1 MIARTLLGGESDTE
15 EARPFRI
22 LVGIGE
28 PEDLILLLAVAV
40 PLARGRQGRVTPLYV
55 GKGPE
60 APTWLRINDEM
71 LDVVDEPVMVREED
85 ISGGIL
91 TFARRLDPDLLLL
104 HWEGEASRGR
114 YLLGRTLDPV
124 IQNAPCDVAV
134 VKVDESPS
142 AFVQR
147 MANLRQILVP
157 VGGGDNATLAMS
169 MAVDM
174 RPEQG
179 VTALRVAQENLG
191 VTAIS
196 SQWSALQQAIEP
208 WAEDKRLRARVVQA
222 SGVINGILREAEEEE
237 YDLVFVGATQESL
250 VDRLLFGNLP
260 QEIATR
266 LAAPTVIV
274 RRHDPSPGA
283 ALRRIQ
289 WRFITIL
296 PQLTLDERITIYRQ
310 VQRSARG
317 GIDFTAMIILAA
329 AIASLGLLLNSPA
342 VIIGAMVIAP
352 FMSALIGVSLG
363 IVQGDFWLLRTALRT
378 TALGTMAGLVVG
390 LLVAAPVPGVQ
401 VTAEMAARGS
411 PTLLDLGVALASG
424 CAAAYATARKSVASA
439 LSGVAIA
446 VALIP
451 PLVTVTL
458 ALVSG
463 APQVS
468 LGASLLFLTNMVAII
483 SAAALMFMWMGFRPT
498 PQREGVQQR
507 TFQGGLITTA
517 VTLLTVTAVLGIL
530 TASTI
535 RRTTLRERVRRTL
548 VGYVETMPKVSL
560 TDWQMRQEADEL
572 VLDVTVE
579 APRDVEQHEVAEL
592 HEELVRQLGKPVDI
606 TFHVIR
612 TTRFRLN
619 GAMPSPPGAQDH
631 NASAP

>member
-1 MIARTLLGGESDTE
+1 MIARRLLGGEPDAD
-15 EARPFRI
+15 EARPFRV

-55 GKGPE
+55 GRGPE
-60 APTWLRINDEM
+60 APNWLRIGDDM
-71 LDVVDEPVMVREED
+71 LDVVEEPVMVREED
-85 ISGGIL
+85 VSEGIL
-91 TFARRLDPDLLLL
+91 AFARRLDPDLLLL

-134 VKVDESPS
+134 VKVEESPS

-157 VGGGDNATLAMS
+157 VGGGDNSILALG

-174 RPEQG
+174 RPEEG
-179 VTALRVAQENLG
+179 VTALRIAQENLG
-191 VTAIS
+191 LTAIS

-222 SGVINGILREAEEEE
+222 SGVLDGILREAREGE
-237 YDLVFVGATQESL
+237 YGLVFLGATQESL
-250 VDRLLFGNLP
+250 FDRLLFGNLP
-260 QEIATR
+260 QEMATR
-266 LAAPTVIV
+266 LDAPTVIV

-317 GIDFTAMIILAA
+317 GIDFTVMIIVAA

-363 IVQGDFWLLRTALRT
+363 IVQGDLWLLRTALRT
-378 TALGTMAGLVVG
+378 TALGTIAGLIVG
-390 LLVAAPVPGVQ
+390 ILVAAPVPNVQ
-401 VTAEMAARGS
+401 ITAEMASRGS

-446 VALIP
+446 VALVP

-483 SAAALMFMWMGFRPT
+483 SAATLMFMWMGFRPT
-498 PQREGVQQR
+498 PQREGLQQR

-517 VTLLTVTAVLGIL
+517 ATLLTVTVVLGVL
-530 TASTI
+530 TFSTI
-535 RRTTLRERVRRTL
+535 HRATLRERVRRTL
-548 VGYVETMPKVSL
+548 VDYVGAMPQVSL
-560 TDWQMRQEADEL
+560 ADWQMRQDAEGL
-572 VLDVTVE
+572 VLDITVE
-579 APRDVEQHEVAEL
+579 APRDVEHREVARL
-592 HEELVRQLGKPVDI
+592 HEELAQRVGKPVDI

-612 TTRFRLN
+612 TTRFRFD
-619 GAMPSPPGAQDH
+619 GTIPSEPETQE
-631 NASAP
+631 